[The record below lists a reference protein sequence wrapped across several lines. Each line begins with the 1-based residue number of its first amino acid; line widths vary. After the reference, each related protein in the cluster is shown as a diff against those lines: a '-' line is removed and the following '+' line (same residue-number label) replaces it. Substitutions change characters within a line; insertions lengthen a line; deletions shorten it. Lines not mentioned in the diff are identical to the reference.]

1 MIQIVLDPFV
11 IAAEACLAVLV
22 YDLIRGLGADWR
34 EDARSDDPEQRR

>member
-22 YDLIRGLGADWR
+22 YDLIRGLGAGPR
-34 EDARSDDPEQRR
+34 EDARSDNPSRP